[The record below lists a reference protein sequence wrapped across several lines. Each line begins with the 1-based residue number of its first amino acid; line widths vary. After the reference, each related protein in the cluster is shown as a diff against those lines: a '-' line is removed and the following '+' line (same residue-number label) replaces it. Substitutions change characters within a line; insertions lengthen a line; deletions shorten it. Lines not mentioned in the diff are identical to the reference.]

1 MLRVDLNCDLGEGSG
16 HDAEI
21 MPLISSVNI
30 ACGGHAGDED
40 TMRATVALALQH
52 GVAVGAH
59 PGLADRAN
67 FGRVEQPLTS
77 AQARGLVLRQVERL
91 QAVAGAAGTQ
101 VGHVKP
107 HGALYNMAARDAGL
121 AQAVAEAVYEV
132 DSRLVLVGLAGSRLV
147 EAGQACGLRVM
158 HEVFADRTY
167 QADGS
172 LTPRHRPEALIT
184 EAARA
189 AAQVLRM
196 VREGRV
202 RATDGSEVAIRADT
216 VCLHGD
222 GSHAVEFARAIVSA
236 LNSAG
241 VQIRRPGA

>member
-21 MPLISSVNI
+21 MPLLSSVNI
-30 ACGGHAGDED
+30 ACGGHAGDDD

-184 EAARA
+184 EPGRA

-222 GSHAVEFARAIVSA
+222 GPHAVGFARAIVSA

>member
-1 MLRVDLNCDLGEGSG
+1 
-16 HDAEI
+16 
-21 MPLISSVNI
+21 
-30 ACGGHAGDED
+30 
-40 TMRATVALALQH
+40 
-52 GVAVGAH
+52 
-59 PGLADRAN
+59 
-67 FGRVEQPLTS
+67 
-77 AQARGLVLRQVERL
+77 VERL

-132 DSRLVLVGLAGSRLV
+132 DSRLLLVGLAGSRLV

>member
-1 MLRVDLNCDLGEGSG
+1 
-16 HDAEI
+16 
-21 MPLISSVNI
+21 
-30 ACGGHAGDED
+30 
-40 TMRATVALALQH
+40 LALQH